1 MSCFRVVFYVL
12 AVVCCKCQAPLYI
25 RHDSTNMWLVPDPH
39 NVTFNKKNELIWHLH
54 LHVCIYLNS
63 VTKVGDTQV
72 LVKNRFAY
80 RFEHYFK
87 DDWQQ
92 IILKWELR
100 CSHKWGKKKTKTRGC
115 ILKVCKRQTSN
126 IWSMELMFFFPSFN
140 TEAWSVMFRC
150 SLAWQRTDFKPC
162 RNLKHLTYSCFTH
175 NFWQDVLITLCTRT
189 NS

>member
-1 MSCFRVVFYVL
+1 MSHS
-12 AVVCCKCQAPLYI
+12 I
-25 RHDSTNMWLVPDPH
+25 
-39 NVTFNKKNELIWHLH
+39 KKKKELIWHLH

-63 VTKVGDTQV
+63 VTKVGDTQM

-100 CSHKWGKKKTKTRGC
+100 CSHKWGKKDKDTWVHIKSLQATN
-115 ILKVCKRQTSN
+115 LKHMINGINV
-126 IWSMELMFFFPSFN
+126 FFPSFN

-175 NFWQDVLITLCTRT
+175 NFWQDVLITLCTRA